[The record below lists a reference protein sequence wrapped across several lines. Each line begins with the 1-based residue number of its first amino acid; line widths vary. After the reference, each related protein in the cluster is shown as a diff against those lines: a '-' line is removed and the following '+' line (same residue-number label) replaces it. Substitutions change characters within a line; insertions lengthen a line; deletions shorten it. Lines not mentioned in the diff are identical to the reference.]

1 MKFIHKK
8 IIPLFLFTAMVLNCF
23 SALPVQAQEEGN
35 AETNTIVE
43 NVQDPETGTSPE
55 ETTDPVVPDNSL
67 NENPTQEESDQ
78 ENLDLSVPAENENE
92 SVQDHPAVPEDK
104 EAPQVAQEGD
114 ASLVNYFYVGSPLLQ
129 APGTQEFVL
138 SLGNGSEGIE
148 TVKLYYQKEDG
159 STEELINTQ
168 KNNELFVFTK
178 SFDAAQAGTYSVS
191 GFSYFIGEQEYT
203 VSFSNLQM
211 NPQFGVNEEYEG
223 YGQNEVYAVDENGNE
238 ITSKNSV
245 TEESADIEGAV
256 VTLDGDNASDADDLV
271 KDVLKQNTATKSR
284 RSKRSIT
291 TYSQSDPLVI
301 CIDPGHGGNDS
312 GTVTVNN
319 TYEKTINLKIATYL
333 KQELE
338 QYNNVKVVMT
348 RTGDT
353 NPSLDQRAQIAKNAG
368 ATALVSIHI
377 NATGW
382 GTQNKISG
390 AEVYYPNE
398 NYNANV
404 HETGKNLA
412 QNVLNQLTAL
422 GITNRG
428 IKVKYVY
435 NSVTGEPANDPA
447 YDYPDGSV
455 GDYYGVIRSSKR
467 LGVAGI
473 IVEHCFADNWND
485 YNNYLSSDAKLQ
497 KLGIADATGI
507 AKAFNLT
514 KPSEDGIEN
523 VLYQTHVQTSGW
535 QDWKQNGDVGG
546 TSGQSKRLEAINIK
560 LSGKYSGSI
569 QYQTHVQTYGWQG
582 WVADGKTSGTSGE
595 SKRLEAIRI
604 KLSGDVASKYD
615 VYYRV
620 HAQQFGWLGWAKN
633 GESAGTAGY
642 SYRLE
647 AIQIQLVAK
656 GGKAPGST
664 EGAFRQRLVSYQS
677 HIQTIGW
684 QGKKY
689 DGEISGTTGR
699 SLRMEAIQIS
709 LPSVSG
715 GVQYSSHV
723 QTYGW
728 QNWVST
734 GQTSG
739 TSGQSKRLEAIK
751 IKLTGEAAK
760 NYDIYYR
767 VHAQQFGWLGWA
779 KNGESAGTAGYSYR
793 LEGIQIQLVPKGGKA
808 PGSTT
813 NSFYDKN
820 AVNTK
825 GYTIMGASNI
835 SSQKLVQYYNTYKG
849 SVASYD
855 KYEGLNAK
863 YNGTLAQGGASTIE
877 QFCQIFYEEC
887 IAEGVKPEV
896 AFIQSMLETGFL
908 RFTGTVLPNQYNFAG
923 LGATGGG
930 NKGNSFSSVRI
941 GIRAQIQHLKCY
953 ASKEPLNQKRVDP
966 RWSES
971 LRGKATTVEQLQGT
985 WAMSTTYAQS
995 MLQGLERIV
1004 KL

>member
-1 MKFIHKK
+1 M
-8 IIPLFLFTAMVLNCF
+8 N
-23 SALPVQAQEEGN
+23 
-35 AETNTIVE
+35 ET
-43 NVQDPETGTSPE
+43 PR
-55 ETTDPVVPDNSL
+55 
-67 NENPTQEESDQ
+67 QEESDQ
-78 ENLDLSVPAENENE
+78 ENLDLSVSAENKNE
-92 SVQDHPAVPEDK
+92 SVQDQLAVSEEDK
-104 EAPQVAQEGD
+104 EAPQVAQAGD

-138 SLGNGSEGIE
+138 SLGNGSEEIE
-148 TVKLYYQKEDG
+148 TVKLHYLKEDG
-159 STEELINTQ
+159 NTEELTNTQ

-178 SFDAAQAGTYSVS
+178 SFDSSQAGTYIVS

-203 VSFSNLQM
+203 VSFSDLQM
-211 NPQFGVNEEYEG
+211 DPQFGVNQEYEG
-223 YGQNEVYAVDENGNE
+223 YGQNEVYAVDKNGNE
-238 ITSKNSV
+238 VTLENSG
-245 TEESADIEGAV
+245 TEENADVEEAV
-256 VTLDGDNASDADDLV
+256 ISLDGDNVYDADDLV
-271 KDVLKQNTATKSR
+271 KDVLKQNTTTKSR

-291 TYSQSDPLVI
+291 TYSKSDPLVI

-312 GTVTVNN
+312 GTITVNN

-353 NPSLDQRAQIAKNAG
+353 NPSLDQRAQIAKDAG

-398 NYNANV
+398 NYNTNV
-404 HETGKNLA
+404 HETGKKLA

-435 NSVTGEPANDPA
+435 DSVTGKPANDPA

-455 GDYYGVIRSSKR
+455 GDYYGVIRFSKR

-485 YNNYLSSDAKLQ
+485 YNNYLSTDAKLQ

-514 KPSEDGIEN
+514 KPGGDGIQN
-523 VLYQTHVQTSGW
+523 VLYQTHVQTTGW
-535 QDWKQNGDVGG
+535 QDWKQNGEVGG

-560 LSGKYSGSI
+560 LSGKYTGSI
-569 QYQTHVQTYGWQG
+569 QYQTHVQTYGWQD

-620 HAQQFGWLGWAKN
+620 HAQHFGWLGWAKN
-633 GESAGTAGY
+633 GESAGTAGH

-647 AIQIQLVAK
+647 AIQVQLVVK

-664 EGAFRQRLVSYQS
+664 EGSFKQRLVSYQS
-677 HIQTIGW
+677 HIQSIGW

-689 DGEISGTTGR
+689 DGEISGTIGK

-793 LEGIQIQLVPKGGKA
+793 LEGIQVQMVPKGGKA
-808 PGSTT
+808 PGETT

-820 AVNTK
+820 VVNTE
-825 GYTIMGASNI
+825 GYVIMGTSDI
-835 SSQKLVQYYNTYKG
+835 SAERMVQYYNTYKG
-849 SVASYD
+849 ENVYYD
-855 KYEGLNAK
+855 RYAGVNSK
-863 YNGTLAQGGASTIE
+863 YNGVLAKGGAATIE
-877 QFCQIFYEEC
+877 AFCKIFYEESL
-887 IAEGVKPEV
+887 AEGVKPEV
-896 AFIQSMLETGFL
+896 AFVQSMVETGFL
-908 RFTGTVLPNQYNFAG
+908 KYGGDVLPNQYNFAG
-923 LGATGGG
+923 LGATGSGVH
-930 NKGNSFSSVRI
+930 GNSFKDVRT
-941 GIRAQIQHLKCY
+941 GIRAHIQHLKCY
-953 ASKEPLNQKRVDP
+953 ASIDPLNQPLVDQ

-971 LRGKATTVEQLQGT
+971 LRGKAPTVEKLQGT
-985 WAMSTTYAQS
+985 WATSTTYAKTL
-995 MLQGLERIV
+995 LQGIDRL
-1004 KL
+1004 KNL